1 MIRFWETLGRWSAAL
16 SLVLMFACMGP
27 QSAGPSPDGPEPRP
41 EEGRDVT
48 RVFRVQIG
56 LFSEKAAAD
65 SAVGQAVQWWEAKP
79 RTEQPAPLRDV
90 DRLPVDVH
98 WRAPYYRVRIGPF
111 VARDRAEA
119 VLQSA
124 QEAFPEAFIAPET
137 IRRGRSAGSGNSS
150 W

>member
-1 MIRFWETLGRWSAAL
+1 MTSLGETLGRWSAAVGL
-16 SLVLMFACMGP
+16 TLLIACMGP
-27 QSAGPSPDGPEPRP
+27 QPSGESPAGPTSRAEDGRNT
-41 EEGRDVT
+41 T

-56 LFSEKAAAD
+56 LFPEKAAAD
-65 SAVGQAVQWWEAKP
+65 SALGAAVQWWDAIP
-79 RTEQPAPLRDV
+79 RTEQPRPLRNV

-119 VLQSA
+119 VLQTA
-124 QEAFPEAFIAPET
+124 REKFPDAFIAPET
-137 IRRGRSAGSGNSS
+137 VRRGTVGTSQSS

>member
-16 SLVLMFACMGP
+16 SLVLVFACMGP
-27 QSAGPSPDGPEPRP
+27 PSTGSSSNGPAPPP

-65 SAVGQAVQWWEAKP
+65 SVVGRAVRWWEEKSRA
-79 RTEQPAPLRDV
+79 EQPAPLRNV

-137 IRRGRSAGSGNSS
+137 VRRGRSAGSGDSS